1 VCFLALVPLEFRIPP
16 GSLLPDERH
25 TQVSTN
31 TNVAAAPCT
40 RTVALIVALTL
51 ALNRRARR
59 DGEKKHKRRAK
70 KKKGKRVKGKIRGNR
85 RWMEKGGS
93 TCTSAID
100 DININI

>member
-1 VCFLALVPLEFRIPP
+1 VFSRTRAAGISYSPR
-16 GSLLPDERH
+16 SLLPDERH

-70 KKKGKRVKGKIRGNR
+70 KKKGEKGKREN
-85 RWMEKGGS
+85 KGE
-93 TCTSAID
+93 
-100 DININI
+100 